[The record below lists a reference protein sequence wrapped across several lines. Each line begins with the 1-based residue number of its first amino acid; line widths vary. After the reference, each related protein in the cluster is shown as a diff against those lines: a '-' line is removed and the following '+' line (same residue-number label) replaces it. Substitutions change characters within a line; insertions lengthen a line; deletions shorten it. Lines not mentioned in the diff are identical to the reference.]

1 MKIRRF
7 SVVGLNKK
15 ANFDFEFHDDINIFT
30 GTNGS
35 GKTTALKLAWYL
47 ISGNCVRIRQEVSFS
62 SCRLVTDRFTVYLER
77 LKTGDI
83 SYEFESDGDSDS
95 ALFSDPTFDV
105 DGDPVSDGEDRLSD
119 LIRECSPASLY
130 FPTFR
135 RIEGGYSIP
144 KGRLNNP
151 FVSLRTNSQ
160 ASDNLSAQ
168 LEQLS
173 RSISS
178 GAHRFICSIS
188 TEDVSTLLTEKYAT
202 VSEGVNSSYT
212 DFSRKILSQIRNWR
226 QSGPSGYHETDEILL
241 DIQNSANEIEA
252 LREES
257 FRPFTVLSEL
267 VAKMFS
273 FRGVKLRSLALGDA
287 AKAIDSDVLS
297 AGEKQMLSFLVYNG
311 FYSNTPIFIDEPELS
326 LHPDWQRKL
335 FPTLLD
341 QQASNQF
348 IISTH
353 SPFIYSKYEDKELSI
368 GSVRGD

>member
-1 MKIRRF
+1 MKIKQF
-7 SVVGLNKK
+7 SVKGLNKK
-15 ANFDFEFHDDINIFT
+15 ADFEFNFHDDINIFT

-62 SCRLVTDRFTVYLER
+62 YCSLVTDIFEVRLER
-77 LKTGDI
+77 LKGDI
-83 SYEFESDGDSDS
+83 SFHFETQSFSDS
-95 ALFSDPTFDV
+95 GLFSETSFDEE
-105 DGDPVSDGEDRLSD
+105 GDPESDGEDRLSD
-119 LIRECSPASLY
+119 LIRNFSTSSLY

-144 KGRLNNP
+144 KGRVNNFLP
-151 FVSLRTNSQ
+151 AFRMHSQ
-160 ASDNLSAQ
+160 AADNLSAQ

-173 RSISS
+173 RTISNDD
-178 GAHRFICSIS
+178 HRFICSIS
-188 TEDVSTLLTEKYAT
+188 TEDVSSLLTEKYAS

-226 QSGPSGYHETDEILL
+226 QSGASGKHETDELLL
-241 DIQNSANEIEA
+241 DIQQSANQIES

-257 FRPFTVLSEL
+257 FRPFSVLSEL
-267 VAKMFS
+267 VEKMFS
-273 FRGVKLRSLALGDA
+273 FRGVKLRTLALGDA

-335 FPTLLD
+335 FPTLLA
-341 QQASNQF
+341 QQATNQF

-353 SPFIYSKYEDKELSI
+353 SPFIYSKYEDKEFSI